1 MSRQWD
7 RRRYCAIRAGTRSSI
22 TGDHNDEPQYER
34 GQQQSVG
41 QYPEPAHGTSDI
53 GDDLASC
60 PEVER
65 AASIGSAY
73 VGSNPRP
80 GGKTRFTRY
89 LRPPCCTRNVP
100 RPWECRLWPS
110 DADSLDRADQ
120 NNRGTIEVAALD
132 PHVDTGGRAASMLKP
147 DAMCF
152 GPWIHDHG

>member
-1 MSRQWD
+1 MSRRWD
-7 RRRYCAIRAGTRSSI
+7 RRRYCAIGAGIRSSI

-73 VGSNPRP
+73 VGSNPLPAVR
-80 GGKTRFTRY
+80 R
-89 LRPPCCTRNVP
+89 
-100 RPWECRLWPS
+100 
-110 DADSLDRADQ
+110 DSQD
-120 NNRGTIEVAALD
+120 I
-132 PHVDTGGRAASMLKP
+132 
-147 DAMCF
+147 
-152 GPWIHDHG
+152 